1 LEESFLETIKMVP
14 SGVLI
19 LDNEKKEIKFV
30 NDELNKMLENE
41 DFLIDKNEGIN
52 KDFIV
57 PPFPRWP

>member
-1 LEESFLETIKMVP
+1 MVP

-52 KDFIV
+52 KDFI
-57 PPFPRWP
+57 PNKLA